1 MIKSM
6 KFGGTSVGS
15 VDALERMISIIL
27 KEEASKAVVVSAMSG
42 ITNSLVACLEGK
54 GEISEMAEVLLER
67 YSVAA
72 KAAMADSTYATYKNK
87 LEDSIGKLSE
97 VLEQYSNNPCPP
109 LEDTIV
115 SWGERLSSL
124 TVAYILQSRGAD
136 GVSISSEEAGIIAS
150 GTYGNGSADLEAT
163 HENLQKNILP
173 LLEDGVIPI
182 LTGYYGI
189 GPEGKPMTF
198 GRGGSDYSSSVV
210 ACGLEADCCE
220 IWTEVNGFMT
230 ADPRVVPEAFT
241 IHEMDYSEAAEL
253 AYFGAKVLHPRTV
266 EPVRK
271 RGIALAVKNTFNPDF
286 KGTII
291 RNIKNGSK
299 GILRSVASKTD
310 LSIVKIYSSELVYQ
324 PDLVSRL
331 VATVSGAAGNTYAMS
346 TSLSTIAFLIPSNK
360 IEDVISKISTMHE
373 IQVEKYT
380 VKSNVALICCVGDN
394 MINMPGVAA
403 KVFANISETGANIEM
418 ISEGASDVALN
429 FVIPDSNALDAVR
442 NIHREFIGGQNERI

>member
-27 KEEASKAVVVSAMSG
+27 NEEANKAVVVSAMSG
-42 ITNSLVACLEGK
+42 VTNSLLACLEGK
-54 GEISEMAEVLLER
+54 SEIDDIANILLER
-67 YSVAA
+67 YSTAA
-72 KAAMADSTYATYKNK
+72 KAAMTDSVYKTYYSK
-87 LEDSIGKLSE
+87 LGDSIGRLSE
-97 VLEQYSNNPCPP
+97 HLEAYKDDPCEP
-109 LEDTIV
+109 LHDTIV

-124 TVAYILQSRGAD
+124 TVAHILQSRGRD
-136 GVSISSEEAGIIAS
+136 GISITSEEAGIVAY
-150 GTYGNGSADLEAT
+150 GTYGNGSADLVST
-163 HENLQKNILP
+163 HKNLQKNVLP
-173 LLEDGVIPI
+173 LLNDGAIPV
-182 LTGYYGI
+182 LTGFYGV

-210 ACGLEADCCE
+210 ACGLEANCCE
-220 IWTEVNGFMT
+220 IWTDVNGFMT
-230 ADPRVVPEAFT
+230 ADPRVVKDAFT

-271 RGIALAVKNTFNPDF
+271 RGIPLAVKNTFNPEA

-291 RNIKNGSK
+291 RKIKNESK

-331 VATVSGAAGNTYAMS
+331 VASVSGAAGNTYAMS
-346 TSLSTIAFLIPSNK
+346 TSLSTIAFLIPSNT
-360 IEDVISKISTMHE
+360 IDDVIGRISTMHE
-373 IQVEKYT
+373 SQVEKYT
-380 VKSNVALICCVGDN
+380 IKNNVALICCVGDN

-429 FVIPDSNALDAVR
+429 FVIPDDKALDAVR
-442 NIHREFIGGQNERI
+442 NIHKEFIGGPNEKF

>member
-27 KEEASKAVVVSAMSG
+27 NEEANKAVVVSAMSG
-42 ITNSLVACLEGK
+42 VTNSLVAFLAGK
-54 GEISEMAEVLLER
+54 INAEEIAGRLYDR
-67 YSVAA
+67 YSAAA
-72 KAAMADSTYATYKNK
+72 KAAMSSNVYSEYELKLKESINK
-87 LEDSIGKLSE
+87 LSGHLSE
-97 VLEQYSNNPCPP
+97 YSKQPCPH

-124 TVAYILQSRGAD
+124 TVAYILQSRGAK
-136 GVSISSEEAGIIAS
+136 GVSLTAEEAGIVANGS
-150 GTYGNGSADLEAT
+150 YGNGSADLAAT
-163 HENLQKNILP
+163 HENLQKNVRP
-173 LLEDGVIPI
+173 LLEKGMIPV

-189 GPEGKPMTF
+189 GPEGHPMTF

-220 IWTEVNGFMT
+220 IWTDVNGFMT

-271 RGIALAVKNTFNPDF
+271 RGIPLAVKNTFNPES

-291 RNIKNGSK
+291 RSIKNKSK
-299 GILRSVASKTD
+299 GMLRSVAAKTD

-324 PDLVSRL
+324 PELVSRL
-331 VATVSGAAGNTYAMS
+331 VATVSGAAGNTYAVS
-346 TSLSTIAFLIPSNK
+346 TSLSTIAFLVPSEK
-360 IEDVISKISTMHE
+360 IEDIIDKISTMHE
-373 IQVEKYT
+373 IQVDKYT

-403 KVFANISETGANIEM
+403 KVFANISDTGANIEM

-429 FVIPDSNALDAVR
+429 FVIPDNKSLDAVK
-442 NIHREFIGGQNERI
+442 NIHREFIGVQNERI